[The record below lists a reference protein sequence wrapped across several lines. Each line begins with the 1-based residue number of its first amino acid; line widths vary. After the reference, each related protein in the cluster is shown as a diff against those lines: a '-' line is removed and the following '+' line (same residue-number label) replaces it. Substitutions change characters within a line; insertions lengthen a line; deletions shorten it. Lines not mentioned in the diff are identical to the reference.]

1 MKAYFDKGRVTPL
14 LEDVPLLAVMVEDLG
29 VRGARKNAEIV
40 SFGIYGIDIL
50 SLYFYFNVI
59 LMNMFVCLYFLAT
72 QEHAKYEDYKIAI
85 VNRATGNVPEK
96 AESVVSSDDAIAE
109 RLRKIEEDAAA
120 SKTLSMIST
129 AVAVG
134 LVAVMALMK
143 SK

>member
-1 MKAYFDKGRVTPL
+1 
-14 LEDVPLLAVMVEDLG
+14 
-29 VRGARKNAEIV
+29 
-40 SFGIYGIDIL
+40 
-50 SLYFYFNVI
+50 
-59 LMNMFVCLYFLAT
+59 MNIFVCLYFLST